1 MTHQTDNGM
10 LSLTRFPGQRIRI
23 GDNIVISVR
32 RVKGQNVQIDIS
44 APREIPVHR
53 EEVYD
58 RIQAEIAAAL
68 TDAGEQP
75 RAQGA
80 AK

>member
-1 MTHQTDNGM
+1 M
-10 LSLTRFPGQRIRI
+10 LSLTRYPGQRIRI
-23 GDNIVISVR
+23 GDDIIISIR
-32 RVKGQNVQIDIS
+32 WVKGQKAQIDIS
-44 APREIPVHR
+44 APRDIPVHR

-58 RIQAEIAAAL
+58 RIQADIASAS
-68 TDAGEQP
+68 TDAGEPP